1 MRIYSEYQFTTMV
14 EECTFFRDFPKM
26 LTSMMLAVLVV
37 FFTATYVQGYMDNH
51 IIVVMVIN
59 FEKLQINK

>member
-1 MRIYSEYQFTTMV
+1 
-14 EECTFFRDFPKM
+14 
-26 LTSMMLAVLVV
+26 MLAVLVV

-59 FEKLQINK
+59 FEKLQLNK

>member
-1 MRIYSEYQFTTMV
+1 MMV

-37 FFTATYVQGYMDNH
+37 FFTATCVQAYMDNH
-51 IIVVMVIN
+51 ITVVMVIN
-59 FEKLQINK
+59 FEKLQLNK